1 MDIAQLAVLRELAE
15 RGSITGVAAALHK
28 TPSAVSQQ
36 LKTLQRQVGVPLVVR
51 VGRGVQLTDAG
62 RALASSSVR
71 VATAIAEAEATWEA
85 YRGDAY
91 GTVRVS
97 AFSSA
102 AELLLAGLITRLSTY
117 PGIDLAFEDQ
127 DVAQDGFA
135 ALTAD
140 HDIVIAHRS
149 DDIIPP
155 GHHTL
160 SVVPLL
166 REPIDVALPL
176 DHPLGTLASVSPED
190 VIREPWIGVPKD
202 YPIDRVL
209 SAMAARVGVEPHV
222 AYRTTSFPIIE
233 KLVAAGHGIALLPRN
248 TALPHAPGNFRLVPL
263 ADLRAGR
270 RVEALLRPDRAARRA
285 VRVVLDALVTE
296 AQSRQ

>member
-1 MDIAQLAVLRELAE
+1 MDVAQLAVLRELAE
-15 RGSITGVAAALHK
+15 RGSITAVAAALHK

-36 LKTLQRQVGVPLVVR
+36 LKTLQRQAGVPLVLR

-102 AELLLAGLITRLSTY
+102 AELLLAGLITRLAAY
-117 PGIDLAFEDQ
+117 PGIDLVFEDR

-135 ALTAD
+135 PLTAD

-160 SVVPLL
+160 RVVPLL

-176 DHPLGTLASVSPED
+176 DHPLGNQASLSPED
-190 VIREPWIGVPKD
+190 VIRETWIGVPKD
-202 YPIDRVL
+202 FPIDRIL
-209 SAMAARVGVEPHV
+209 NAMAARAGVEPHV
-222 AYRTTSFPIIE
+222 AYRTTNFPIVE

-263 ADLRAGR
+263 TDLRAGR
-270 RVEALLRPDRAARRA
+270 HIEALVRPDRAARRA
-285 VRVVLDALVTE
+285 VQVVLEALVAE
-296 AQSRQ
+296 AEAKQ